1 MNFEPDLELMEEIRD
16 ATNDAIDLSY
26 HANLKDAVNWGDLGV
41 TDVEYCYS
49 LVCGEAHYI
58 ITISEA
64 SPEAYKFKT
73 FIADELGRRFPDVSL
88 YVETEW

>member
-16 ATNDAIDLSY
+16 ATNAAVDLSY

-41 TDVEYCYS
+41 IDVEYCYS
-49 LVCGEAHYI
+49 LVSGEAHYI
-58 ITISEA
+58 VTISEA
-64 SPEAYKFKT
+64 SPEAYKFKN
-73 FIADELGRRFPDVSL
+73 FIAEELGRRFPEISL